1 MIEAVLWDN
10 DGLLVDSEA
19 LFFDLTRRF
28 FAEAGLVLEEEFW
41 GIEYLG
47 NAKHSFE
54 IALELGLSPE
64 LAAPLLDRRNEAFI
78 ERIRRPVTLMPKV
91 RETIESL
98 SGQVRLGIV
107 TGSPRD
113 KLELMHGA
121 NGLLDRFEVIV
132 TDDEVKNPKPH
143 PEPYLKALESLG
155 IEPEQCLAVEDSR
168 RGLDSAHAAG
178 IACIVVPN
186 ALTRVQSFDQ
196 AYAVES
202 DASGVLRHL
211 HALNTSGW
219 GH

>member
-19 LFFDLTRRF
+19 LFFDLTRSF
-28 FAEAGLVLEEEFW
+28 FAEAGLVIEEEYW

-54 IALELGLSPE
+54 IALELGLTPE
-64 LAAPLLDRRNEAFI
+64 VAAPLLDRRNEAFMD
-78 ERIRRPVTLMPKV
+78 RIRRPVKLMPKV
-91 RETIESL
+91 RETIEAL
-98 SGQVRLGIV
+98 YGQVRLGIV

-113 KLELMHGA
+113 KLELMHGPD
-121 NGLLDRFEVIV
+121 GLLDRFEVIV
-132 TDDEVKNPKPH
+132 TDDEVQNPKPH

-186 ALTRVQSFDQ
+186 ALTRVQRFDR
-196 AYAVES
+196 AYAVEP
-202 DASGVLRHL
+202 DAFGILKHI
-211 HALNTSGW
+211 HALNYGSRG
-219 GH
+219 